1 MLLLQSANRI
11 KAWEDMSA
19 TAMVFDGHRMD
30 GESPTEAVERLVPA
44 AGAVASGGGK
54 AGLAV
59 KYVRHAGHSG
69 RRRDAGKR
77 AGLGRMT
84 EMQRLGH
91 RIDDAN
97 RQRLQRGEGGLFIGC
112 LDPSAPPVF
121 CSAIRPR
128 GNHPEHRNLVI
139 CSTDRCR

>member
-91 RIDDAN
+91 RVDDAN
-97 RQRLQRGEGGLFIGC
+97 RQRLQRGEGGGC
-112 LDPSAPPVF
+112 SSAVSIPVRRLCF
-121 CSAIRPR
+121 ARRSARAATIQ
-128 GNHPEHRNLVI
+128 
-139 CSTDRCR
+139 STETS